1 MARYDVERRLMEP
14 ISAIAASLASGA
26 AAVGSH
32 VASELVME
40 AYGKLKERIRNNYPK
55 VSVDLLE
62 QAPQSSSRRAVIEE
76 DLAASGAG
84 DDPELL
90 AAAQTLAELI
100 QKQAPPE
107 VPALSVNPESV
118 TCGSCG
124 ATFHDNPD
132 AGPEERKPCP
142 VCGSRTRRFYAEAR
156 IAVSGMVAVSG
167 NIIVGGTET
176 GIKPAEPWPLPES
189 VTR

>member
-1 MARYDVERRLMEP
+1 MARYDVERLMEP

-26 AAVGSH
+26 VAVGSH
-32 VASELVME
+32 VASELIKE
-40 AYGKLKERIRNNYPK
+40 AYGKLKERIRNSYPN

-100 QKQAPPE
+100 QQQAPPD
-107 VPALSVNPESV
+107 VAAAGVNPESV
-118 TCGSCG
+118 TCGNCG
-124 ATFHDNPD
+124 ATFHDNPE
-132 AGPEERKPCP
+132 ARPEERKPCP
-142 VCGSRTRRFYAEAR
+142 VCGSTTRQIYAEAR
-156 IAVSGMVAVSG
+156 IAISGMVAVSG
-167 NIIVGGTET
+167 NIIIGGTET
-176 GIKPAEPWPLPES
+176 GIKPPEPWPLPEN
-189 VTR
+189 VKR